1 MRLQS
6 TALAFCAIALGAAG
20 HLAAQQSWA
29 ITPYASYVSPSGD
42 LVSGPFLVTALG
54 GGANVG
60 VQGEVAL
67 AKQIALGA
75 YAAST
80 IGLTSRSTFNFYD
93 GAGTRQGGLE
103 FANAWTQFGA
113 TLILRPLGTLPNGA
127 PKTFF
132 LEAGAE
138 MTRYGLAEATDR
150 SGNPAPSWSGNWVS
164 VVGGAGLVFRL
175 TPRLTANIFG
185 RYSYALSEYSSAG
198 LDDWN
203 SSCTPG
209 DPTCVDVG
217 QKVNLLQVGVGIRAG
232 R

>member
-1 MRLQS
+1 MRVKYTVLALC
-6 TALAFCAIALGAAG
+6 ALASGAAG
-20 HLAAQQSWA
+20 SLAAQQSWA
-29 ITPYASYVSPSGD
+29 ITPYATYVSPSGS
-42 LVSGPFLVTALG
+42 LVDGPFLITDLA

-60 VQGEVAL
+60 IQGELAL
-67 AKQIALGA
+67 AKQIALSA

-93 GAGTRQGGLE
+93 GAGTKQGSLE

-132 LEAGAE
+132 LEGGVE

-175 TPRLTANIFG
+175 TPRLTANVFG
-185 RYSYALSEYSSAG
+185 RYSYGLSEYSSAG

-209 DPTCVDVG
+209 DPTCVDAG
-217 QKVNLLQVGVGIRAG
+217 QKVNLLQFGVGIRAG